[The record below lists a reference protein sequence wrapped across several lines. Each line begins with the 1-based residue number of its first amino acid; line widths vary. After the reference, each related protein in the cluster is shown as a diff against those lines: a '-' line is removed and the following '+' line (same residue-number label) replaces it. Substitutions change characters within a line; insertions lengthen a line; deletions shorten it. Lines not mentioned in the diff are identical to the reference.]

1 MIFGFRGKKTGAGE
15 KNVAE
20 SKQIVSQGGKG
31 EDSYLLYRNEKI
43 TIDKLEKRIEESGF
57 ASENLINN
65 IKYINENVENQIK
78 YIESVVGQIDNYSA
92 IAEEVSASTLNSQR
106 IAENTMIVAKSG
118 STAIRDSIESM
129 KHIEESVEH
138 TKKMINSLS
147 VHAGKIDEMLNI
159 IRDISRQTNI
169 LSLNAAIEAAR
180 AGQYGKGFAVVA
192 DEVRKLAVKSNDSA
206 EQISL
211 LVSTINDS
219 IGGTIKSID
228 QSVLKVNEGMETV
241 ANTNSV
247 FNEIISS
254 VDMAT
259 SVTNEINKAMEEQ
272 INSLQNLISSTDG
285 LNNASQK
292 IMSISE
298 IMFMNA
304 QQTKTSIDLLI
315 PAIKL
320 LKTICSNIESKRE
333 TEKQSEKIYR
343 IRTTISEQFKSQLD
357 PASAYFAE
365 SINMLANLH
374 AGLLIRGT
382 STNILPGIAKSWYV
396 KDDNLTWVFNLRRGA
411 KFHNGREI
419 TSKDVKYSF
428 ERLLSPKL
436 KAPNAWFL
444 YDIEGAEEFNQ
455 GKTSTVSGINVLD
468 DYRIELKLS
477 NPYSGFLYNLAQPGC
492 SILDMKDIEKG
503 KFTGCGAYMLTEDD
517 GEKYTFTAYKDYFG
531 GHPYADAVE
540 VYYSSKSKLDD
551 FLNKKLD
558 FITINNAQAKELNM
572 NSSEYTVA
580 KQEIMQ
586 SLYWGFNLKR
596 NSVFSRDK
604 DIRLAICHAI
614 DKKKIINDIFNGMAV
629 EGRGIFPPAML
640 NDNKFVGYEYNPA
653 KSKEILERKGYY
665 KTGEELLVL
674 AYDNVLEPTGQYIV
688 ESLEKVG
695 IKCKIVS
702 APAKDYLLP
711 SAIAKSDIFSL
722 GWVADT
728 ADPHNFLYPQIHPNG
743 STNLSGYINDKVTK
757 MLDKA
762 KKEVN
767 PQERIDLYKEIQR
780 QVGFDVPIIPLYYPI
795 SLYVYNKFVDNV
807 SLSSLNQFR
816 YEDILIRKED

>member
-1 MIFGFRGKKTGAGE
+1 MILGFRGKKTGAGE

-20 SKQIVSQGGKG
+20 SKQIVSQGDKG

-65 IKYINENVENQIK
+65 IKYINENVESQIK

-92 IAEEVSASTLNSQR
+92 IAEEVSASTLNSQK
-106 IAENTMIVAKSG
+106 IAENTMIVAKTG

-169 LSLNAAIEAAR
+169 LALNAAIEAAR

-455 GKTSTVSGINVLD
+455 GKISTVSGINVLD

>member
-1 MIFGFRGKKTGAGE
+1 MILGFRGKKTGAGE

-20 SKQIVSQGGKG
+20 SKQIVSQGDKG

-65 IKYINENVENQIK
+65 IKYINENVESQIK

-92 IAEEVSASTLNSQR
+92 IAEEVSASTLNSQK
-106 IAENTMIVAKSG
+106 IAEDTMIVAKTG

-455 GKTSTVSGINVLD
+455 GKISTVSGINVLD

-614 DKKKIINDIFNGMAV
+614 DKKKIINEIFNGMAV

>member
-1 MIFGFRGKKTGAGE
+1 MILGFRGKKTGAGE

-92 IAEEVSASTLNSQR
+92 IAEEVSASTLDSQR
-106 IAENTMIVAKSG
+106 IAENTMVVAKSG
-118 STAIRDSIESM
+118 STAIKDSIESM
-129 KHIEESVEH
+129 KHIEESVKH
-138 TKKMINSLS
+138 TKEMVNSLIL
-147 VHAGKIDEMLNI
+147 HAGKIDDMLNI
-159 IRDISRQTNI
+159 IRGISKQTNI
-169 LSLNAAIEAAR
+169 LALNAAIEAAR
-180 AGQYGKGFAVVA
+180 AGKYGKGFAVVA
-192 DEVRKLAVKSNDSA
+192 DEVRRLAIKSDDSA
-206 EQISL
+206 EQISVL
-211 LVSTINDS
+211 ISTINDS
-219 IGGTIKSID
+219 IAETIKSID

-241 ANTNSV
+241 SNTNSV
-247 FNEIISS
+247 FNEIIDS
-254 VDMAT
+254 VDT
-259 SVTNEINKAMEEQ
+259 TTTVTNEINNAMKEQ
-272 INSLQNLISSTDG
+272 IDSLQNLISSTDG

-298 IMFMNA
+298 IMLMNA

-315 PAIKL
+315 PTIKL
-320 LKTICSNIESKRE
+320 LKEICFAIENQRDKNRNE
-333 TEKQSEKIYR
+333 ENVYKL
-343 IRTTISEQFKSQLD
+343 RTTISEKFRYELD

-365 SINMLANLH
+365 SVNMLANLH

-396 KDDNLTWVFNLRRGA
+396 KDDNLTWVFNLRKGA

-419 TSKDVKYSF
+419 TAKDVKYSF
-428 ERLLSPKL
+428 ERLLSPRL

-444 YDIEGAEEFNQ
+444 FDVEGAEEFNQ
-455 GKTSTVSGINVLD
+455 SKSDTVSGINVLD
-468 DYRIELKLS
+468 DYRIELKLA

-492 SILDMKDIEKG
+492 SILDMKDVENG
-503 KFTGCGAYMLTEDD
+503 KYTGCGPYMLTKDD
-517 GEKYTFTAYKDYFG
+517 GGKYIFTAFKDYFG
-531 GHPYADAVE
+531 GYPYVDVIE
-540 VYYSSKSKLDD
+540 VYYSYKSKLED

-558 FITINNAQAKELNM
+558 FITINTAEANKLDM
-572 NSSEYTVA
+572 NSSEYIVA

-586 SLYWGFNLKR
+586 SVYWGFNLKR
-596 NSVFSRDK
+596 NSIFSRDM
-604 DIRLAICHAI
+604 DIRIAICHAI
-614 DKKKIINDIFNGMAV
+614 DKKRMIKDIFNGIAV

-640 NDNKFVGYEYNPA
+640 NDHKLVGYEYNPA

-665 KTGEELLVL
+665 KNKEELLVL
-674 AYDNVLEPTGQYIV
+674 AYDNVLEETGQYII
-688 ESLEKVG
+688 EDLEKVG
-695 IKCKIVS
+695 IKCRIVS
-702 APAKDYLLP
+702 APAKDYLSP

-722 GWVADT
+722 GWIADT

-743 STNLSGYINDKVTK
+743 STNLSGYINDKVTL
-757 MLDKA
+757 MLDEA

-767 PQERIDLYKEIQR
+767 PQKRIDLYKEIQR
-780 QVGFDVPIIPLYYPI
+780 QVNLDVPIIPLYYPI
-795 SLYVYNKFVDNV
+795 SMYIYNKSIDNV
-807 SLSSLNQFR
+807 NLSSLNQFR
-816 YEDILIRKED
+816 YEDILIRKE

>member
-1 MIFGFRGKKTGAGE
+1 MILGFRGKKTGAGE

-20 SKQIVSQGGKG
+20 SKQIVSQGDKG

-65 IKYINENVENQIK
+65 IKYINENVESQIK

-92 IAEEVSASTLNSQR
+92 IAEEVSASTLNSQK
-106 IAENTMIVAKSG
+106 IAEDTMTVAKTG

-665 KTGEELLVL
+665 KTREELLVL